1 MQFFRFDFNI
11 DGIKA
16 DAKKVEAIVEMKFP
30 IQGTEKFPW
39 FYLVRNYAKTLTNLI
54 RGKYWRV
61 KTGSDWARWAGFS
74 SL

>member
-11 DGIKA
+11 DGIMA

-54 RGKYWRV
+54 RGKY
-61 KTGSDWARWAGFS
+61 
-74 SL
+74 